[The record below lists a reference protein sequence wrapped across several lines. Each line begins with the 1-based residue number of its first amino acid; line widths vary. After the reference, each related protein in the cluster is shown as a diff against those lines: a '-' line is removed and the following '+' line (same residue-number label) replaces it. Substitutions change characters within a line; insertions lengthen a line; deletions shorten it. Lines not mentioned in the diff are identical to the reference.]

1 MSDAPIYLLGWDKT
15 SSGNLQD
22 VLLGNELDLA
32 FNLYARQ

>member
-1 MSDAPIYLLGWDKT
+1 LSRLREMLSD
-15 SSGNLQD
+15 LQD